1 MTGSSGPSRTG
12 SSFRP
17 AASAGSG
24 LTPTG
29 WLRADRVVDYIR
41 AFSRMNGFSPTVREI
56 QDGVGLASTAAV
68 QYHLEKLRDA
78 GVITWIPGR
87 ARTIRIL
94 EGDI

>member
-1 MTGSSGPSRTG
+1 MTGSSGPKRTG

-17 AASAGSG
+17 AGG
-24 LTPTG
+24 VGTG
-29 WLRADRVVDYIR
+29 WMPTADKVMDYICTYTR
-41 AFSRMNGFSPTVREI
+41 SRGYAPTVREI
-56 QDGVGLASTAAV
+56 MDGVGLASTAAV

-87 ARTIRIL
+87 SRTIRIL